1 MKKLTLFVN
10 RNNYTLRFQDF
21 ISKKKNTTHASSIIT
36 FYESF
41 PVSLLN
47 CGDKAKTQTLK
58 RRLERNI
65 SLNNVYVAV
74 DSNHLLAFDPSK
86 SIAIAYDFE
95 SRELYAAT
103 CSNGDYND
111 EKDSFTFN
119 ADASLVTRVT
129 IDRLFATK
137 PFIDPREDELSIL
150 RKQAADLQKQND
162 QKDIMIA
169 ELQKIAAEYKELVAA
184 KQSLQRQLEEEQ
196 AHSASLSEENA
207 KLRQLAQ
214 SLRKNENVE
223 REAVQ
228 EQVVSI
234 HEESHVDS
242 DFVELPALAE
252 VQEWSKRLQ
261 CILNGDYDNDKEM
274 SSSKRLELVCE
285 RLIEFKN
292 AHCLPTSD
300 QRVREKPQETID
312 LLFKQYELA

>member
-137 PFIDPREDELSIL
+137 PFIDPREDELLIL
-150 RKQAADLQKQND
+150 RKQVADLQKQND
-162 QKDIMIA
+162 EKDIMIA
-169 ELQKIAAEYKELVAA
+169 ELKRIEAEYNELVAA
-184 KQSLQRQLEEEQ
+184 KQSLERQVEEEHE
-196 AHSASLSEENA
+196 HSTVLDMSTNTIETMPLVSELKSNWCELASWQRRLDCERLSANEE
-207 KLRQLAQ
+207 Q
-214 SLRKNENVE
+214 SLRDDLHHGFRWFNNYRSKIGL
-223 REAVQ
+223 Q
-228 EQVVSI
+228 MPI
-234 HEESHVDS
+234 
-242 DFVELPALAE
+242 ELMYQKP
-252 VQEWSKRLQ
+252 LQ
-261 CILNGDYDNDKEM
+261 AI
-274 SSSKRLELVCE
+274 S
-285 RLIEFKN
+285 
-292 AHCLPTSD
+292 
-300 QRVREKPQETID
+300 TI
-312 LLFKQYELA
+312 KST

>member
-36 FYESF
+36 FYESL

-137 PFIDPREDELSIL
+137 PFIDPREDELLIL
-150 RKQAADLQKQND
+150 RKQVADLQKQND
-162 QKDIMIA
+162 EKDIMIA
-169 ELQKIAAEYKELVAA
+169 ELKRIEAEYNELVAA
-184 KQSLQRQLEEEQ
+184 KQSLERQVEEEHE
-196 AHSASLSEENA
+196 HSTVLDMSTNTIETMPLVSELKSNWCELASWQRRLDCERLSANEE
-207 KLRQLAQ
+207 Q
-214 SLRKNENVE
+214 SLRDDLHHGFRWFNNYRSKIGLQMPIELMYQKPLQAISTIKSTIEVY
-223 REAVQ
+223 
-228 EQVVSI
+228 
-234 HEESHVDS
+234 EE
-242 DFVELPALAE
+242 ELMQDAG
-252 VQEWSKRLQ
+252 SR
-261 CILNGDYDNDKEM
+261 
-274 SSSKRLELVCE
+274 
-285 RLIEFKN
+285 
-292 AHCLPTSD
+292 
-300 QRVREKPQETID
+300 
-312 LLFKQYELA
+312 

>member
-137 PFIDPREDELSIL
+137 PFIDPREDELLIL
-150 RKQAADLQKQND
+150 RKQVADLQKQND
-162 QKDIMIA
+162 EKDIMIA
-169 ELQKIAAEYKELVAA
+169 ELKRIEAEYNELVAA
-184 KQSLQRQLEEEQ
+184 KQSLERQVEEEHE
-196 AHSASLSEENA
+196 HSTVLDMSTNTIETMPLVSELKSNWCELASWQRRLDCERLSANEE
-207 KLRQLAQ
+207 Q
-214 SLRKNENVE
+214 SLRDDLHHGFRWFNNYRSKIGLQMPIELMYQKPLQAISTIKSTIEVY
-223 REAVQ
+223 
-228 EQVVSI
+228 
-234 HEESHVDS
+234 EE
-242 DFVELPALAE
+242 ELMQDAG
-252 VQEWSKRLQ
+252 SR
-261 CILNGDYDNDKEM
+261 
-274 SSSKRLELVCE
+274 
-285 RLIEFKN
+285 
-292 AHCLPTSD
+292 
-300 QRVREKPQETID
+300 
-312 LLFKQYELA
+312 

>member
-137 PFIDPREDELSIL
+137 PFIDPREDELLIL
-150 RKQAADLQKQND
+150 RKQVADLQKQND
-162 QKDIMIA
+162 EKDIMIA
-169 ELQKIAAEYKELVAA
+169 ELKRIEAEYNELVAA
-184 KQSLQRQLEEEQ
+184 KQSLERQVEEEHE
-196 AHSASLSEENA
+196 HSTVLDMSTNTIETMPLVSELKSNWCELASWQRRLDCERLSANEE
-207 KLRQLAQ
+207 Q
-214 SLRKNENVE
+214 SLR
-223 REAVQ
+223 
-228 EQVVSI
+228 
-234 HEESHVDS
+234 D
-242 DFVELPALAE
+242 
-252 VQEWSKRLQ
+252 
-261 CILNGDYDNDKEM
+261 
-274 SSSKRLELVCE
+274 
-285 RLIEFKN
+285 
-292 AHCLPTSD
+292 
-300 QRVREKPQETID
+300 D
-312 LLFKQYELA
+312 LHHGFR

>member
-137 PFIDPREDELSIL
+137 PFIDPREDELLIL
-150 RKQAADLQKQND
+150 RKQVADLQKQND
-162 QKDIMIA
+162 EKDIMIA
-169 ELQKIAAEYKELVAA
+169 ELKRIEAEYNELVAA
-184 KQSLQRQLEEEQ
+184 KQSLERQVEEEHE
-196 AHSASLSEENA
+196 HSTVLDMSTNTIETMPLVSELKSNWCELASWQRRLDCERLSANEE
-207 KLRQLAQ
+207 Q
-214 SLRKNENVE
+214 SLRDDLHHGFRWFNNYRSKIGLQMPIELMYQKPLQAISTIKSTIEVY
-223 REAVQ
+223 
-228 EQVVSI
+228 
-234 HEESHVDS
+234 EE
-242 DFVELPALAE
+242 ELM
-252 VQEWSKRLQ
+252 QDTGSR
-261 CILNGDYDNDKEM
+261 
-274 SSSKRLELVCE
+274 
-285 RLIEFKN
+285 
-292 AHCLPTSD
+292 
-300 QRVREKPQETID
+300 
-312 LLFKQYELA
+312 

>member
-137 PFIDPREDELSIL
+137 PFIDPREDELLIL
-150 RKQAADLQKQND
+150 RKQVADLQKQND
-162 QKDIMIA
+162 EKDIMIA
-169 ELQKIAAEYKELVAA
+169 ELKRIEAEYNELVAA
-184 KQSLQRQLEEEQ
+184 KQSLERQVEEEHE
-196 AHSASLSEENA
+196 HSTVLDMSTNTIETMPLVSELKSNWCELASWQRRLDCERLSANEE
-207 KLRQLAQ
+207 Q
-214 SLRKNENVE
+214 SLRDDLHHGFRWFNNYRSKIGLQMPIELMYQKPLQAISTIKSTIEVY
-223 REAVQ
+223 
-228 EQVVSI
+228 
-234 HEESHVDS
+234 EE
-242 DFVELPALAE
+242 ELIQDAG
-252 VQEWSKRLQ
+252 SR
-261 CILNGDYDNDKEM
+261 
-274 SSSKRLELVCE
+274 
-285 RLIEFKN
+285 
-292 AHCLPTSD
+292 
-300 QRVREKPQETID
+300 
-312 LLFKQYELA
+312 